1 MGNKFKTNPR
11 IIILISITIGIIM
24 IASAYLELKQSKEE
38 AFHLLNEHASSLI
51 ETVSLSTVNTLNSGY
66 EIEDL
71 IIERLF
77 NNAWFIRRLDS
88 LGILSKEKLIEI
100 GKANNLFRI
109 NIFDNKGNR
118 ILSSRVPTKDHIH
131 PEGLVNRYEEIEPIL
146 THKTNEL
153 IIGLKEAEHSEEQ
166 RYAVAIGRA
175 FNRGAIVINLDAK
188 DFLDFRKKIGIGKI
202 IQDIAGNPGIDFIA
216 LQDTIGII
224 AASKNIEHL
233 TSIPDDKFL
242 INALENNQIYT
253 RIINLNGRE
262 TYEVVKRLMYD
273 NEVLGIFRVGLSLNE
288 VRSIEDRMNRRII
301 IISIIL
307 ALIAIIVLSILFISQ
322 NLKIV
327 SNEFKTF
334 KTFTGSVLE
343 NMGES
348 VIVLNKELQII
359 LFNKQSEVLFNIKS
373 ADVLNKNIFEITGK
387 TLDFIKHE
395 ITELRDIKYFEKNI
409 ELNNLSR
416 YLSFSISLNKDD
428 NGKIKNYTLVIKDLT
443 GQKILE
449 EQAERN
455 EKLSAMGELAS
466 GVAHEIRNPINS
478 IGMIAQ
484 RLNKEFE
491 PISDADEYQIITKVL
506 KDEVN
511 RINKIISQFLNYAKP
526 LELQKIK
533 VNTKDFFEEVYQ
545 LFIDQAKVKGIKFDL
560 LNHQSIDIYMD
571 PELIKQS
578 MMNIIQ
584 NAMDAVNYDG
594 TVILDYRL
602 LNGSFLI
609 EIKDNGSGIT
619 EDDKKKI
626 FDLYYSTKKDGNGL
640 GLSISQKIISQH
652 DGTIE
657 IENNN
662 PSGSIFKIKIP
673 QP

>member
-1 MGNKFKTNPR
+1 MGKKLKSNPR
-11 IIILISITIGIIM
+11 VIILISIIIGIIM
-24 IASAYLELKQSKEE
+24 IASAYFELKQSKEE

-77 NNAWFIRRLDS
+77 NNARFVRSLDS
-88 LGILSKEKLIEI
+88 LGFLSKEKLIEI

-109 NIFDNKGNR
+109 NIFDNNGNR
-118 ILSSRVPTKDHIH
+118 ILSNRIPTKDHIH
-131 PEGLVNRYEEIEPIL
+131 PEGTVNRYKEVEPIL

-153 IIGLKEAEHSEEQ
+153 IIGLKEAEHSDEQ

-188 DFLDFRKKIGIGKI
+188 NFLEFRKKIGIGKI

-242 INALENNQIYT
+242 INALENNQTYT

-262 TYEVVKRLMYD
+262 TYEVVKRLIYND
-273 NEVLGIFRVGLSLNE
+273 EVLGLFRVGLSLNE
-288 VRSIEDRMNRRII
+288 VRSIEARMNRRII
-301 IISIIL
+301 IISIVL
-307 ALIAIIVLSILFISQ
+307 ALIAIIVLSILFVSQ

-348 VIVLNKELQII
+348 VIVLNKEMQII
-359 LFNKQSEVLFNIKS
+359 LFNKQSEVLFNIK
-373 ADVLNKNIFEITGK
+373 ANDALNKNIFEILDK
-387 TLDFIKHE
+387 KLDFIKYE
-395 ITELRDIKYFEKNI
+395 MTGLKDIAYFEKNI
-409 ELNNLSR
+409 ELNNISR
-416 YLSFSISLNKDD
+416 YLSFSITLNKDND
-428 NGKIKNYTLVIKDLT
+428 GDIKNYTLVIKDLT

-484 RLNKEFE
+484 RLNKEFVPE
-491 PISDADEYQIITKVL
+491 SDADEYQIITKVL
-506 KDEVN
+506 KDEVT
-511 RINKIISQFLNYAKP
+511 RVNKIISQFLNYAKP
-526 LELQKIK
+526 LELQKRE

-545 LFIDQAKVKGIKFDL
+545 LFVDQAKSKEIKFDL
-560 LNHQSIDIYMD
+560 LNHQSIDICID

-584 NAMDAVNYDG
+584 NAIDAVNDDG
-594 TVILDYRL
+594 NVILDYRL
-602 LNGSFLI
+602 INDVFLI
-609 EIKDNGSGIT
+609 EIKDNGSGIA
-619 EDDKKKI
+619 EENKKKI

-640 GLSISQKIISQH
+640 GLSITQKIISQH

-657 IENNN
+657 IENNY
-662 PSGSIFKIKIP
+662 PAGSIFKIKIP
-673 QP
+673 QQ